1 MATATAEEVYEL
13 PAAAV
18 RTLTQP
24 GLRLEL
30 HCISISHYCMRAK
43 WALQLAGLP
52 FAAVHYLPL
61 AHVAGIKRLQRRFN
75 QGPGAATASSKS
87 PSATPVLAIY
97 SPQGEPLSLV
107 ANSTLISRYAALRA
121 AAAPTALLVTRAI
134 PAAALHYLLPC
145 CSLVANST
153 LISRYAALR
162 AAAVDLPGIGQQ
174 LYGPNLTLALP
185 AAGAAVDQAAG
196 SSSSSKVV
204 GAGPQYEAVSQLE
217 LRLSGTLGIEVRRVM
232 YHYLLPRW
240 HLAGHL
246 FSANA
251 SSTIGWLLSPLTYLL
266 SRLLLPKVMAI
277 NAATAARG
285 MQRLQEEF
293 DFFDSVLLTQ
303 QQQQQQGKKA
313 AVAAAADGSSSGK
326 LPYYLCGPQLTA
338 ADVSVAGLGGYVVG
352 VPAGQMGLAWS
363 PGIEDMPK
371 ELGHFMQSLRER
383 PTGQFILEMWR
394 VHGPLLQQGTK
405 RA

>member
-1 MATATAEEVYEL
+1 MSTAAAEEVYEL

-18 RTLTQP
+18 RTLAQP

-52 FAAVHYLPL
+52 FDAVHYLPL

-87 PSATPVLAIY
+87 PAATPVLAIY
-97 SPQGEPLSLV
+97 SAQGEPLCLV

-121 AAAPTALLVTRAI
+121 AALG
-134 PAAALHYLLPC
+134 
-145 CSLVANST
+145 
-153 LISRYAALR
+153 
-162 AAAVDLPGIGQQ
+162 LPGLGQQ
-174 LYGPNLTLALP
+174 LYGHSLDLAPP
-185 AAGAAVDQAAG
+185 AAGAAVDEAAG
-196 SSSSSKVV
+196 SSSSRVV
-204 GAGPQYEAVSQLE
+204 GAGPEYEAVSQLE
-217 LRLSGTLGIEVRRVM
+217 LRLSGTMGIEVRRVM

-251 SSTIGWLLSPLTYLL
+251 GSTLGWLLSPLAYLL

-293 DFFDSVLLTQ
+293 DFFDSLLLTQ

-313 AVAAAADGSSSGK
+313 AVAAAADGSSSSK

-338 ADVSVAGLGGYVVG
+338 ADVSLAGLGGYVVG

-363 PGIEDMPK
+363 PGIDDMPK
-371 ELGHFMQSLRER
+371 ELQHFMQSLRKR

-394 VHGPLLQQGTK
+394 LHGPLLQQGTK
-405 RA
+405 

>member
-97 SPQGEPLSLV
+97 SPQGEPL
-107 ANSTLISRYAALRA
+107 
-121 AAAPTALLVTRAI
+121 
-134 PAAALHYLLPC
+134 
-145 CSLVANST
+145 SLVANST